1 MFQAGEIVLKER
13 KTKGKRLNIID
24 IFVLLLLAA
33 IVVFLVIRGIGLY
46 RAAQVLEVE
55 SAERNENARLMPENF
70 KPNLRVVLVCRQVEN
85 AEAERI
91 GQAEFR
97 RLYNNYSLLNAYI
110 SDIRVQPSVLH
121 TVNAAGKELET
132 QSDVLSDIVFT
143 IDAQVDLANPDSVI
157 DGNFNP
163 LIGSQELRIGKQ
175 YILKTMELEI
185 TTTVTDME
193 ILYAVE

>member
-1 MFQAGEIVLKER
+1 MFQVGEIVLKER
-13 KTKGKRLNIID
+13 KTKGKRLNIVD
-24 IFVLLLLAA
+24 ILVLLLLAA

-55 SAERNENARLMPENF
+55 SAERNENARLMPEDF

-85 AEAERI
+85 SEAERI

-97 RLYNNYSLLNAYI
+97 RLYNNYSLLNAYV
-110 SDIRVQPSVLH
+110 SDIQIQPSVLH

-132 QSDVLSDIVFT
+132 KSDVLSDIVFT
-143 IDAQVDLANPDSVI
+143 VDAQVDLANPDSVI

-163 LIGSQELRIGKQ
+163 LIGNQELRIGKQ

-185 TTTVTDME
+185 TATVTDME

>member
-1 MFQAGEIVLKER
+1 MKKRILHE
-13 KTKGKRLNIID
+13 KRLNIID
-24 IFVLLLLAA
+24 IIVLLLLAA

-55 SAERNENARLMPENF
+55 RAERNGNARLMPEDF
-70 KPNLRVVLVCRQVEN
+70 QPNLRVVLVCRQVKN

-97 RLYNNYSLLNAYI
+97 RLYNNYSLLDAYI
-110 SDIRVQPSVLH
+110 SDIRIEPSMLH

-132 QSDVLSDIVFT
+132 KSDAYSDIVFT

-163 LIGSQELRIGKQ
+163 LIGNQELRIGKQ

-185 TTTVTDME
+185 TTAVTDME